1 MMAIFSWR
9 PVHLLTAGGMTL
21 AVLSCGASRPV
32 SQPVSQPVSRQVVS
46 GPVASS
52 SIAGKALN
60 KALPTLADDGGNVCT
75 PNESVITRGG
85 RYSTN
90 VNLTASVALPGSS
103 GVDVVMTRHG
113 AIAAVN
119 SETSSKLYWVDPA
132 TGAIA
137 QTVGL
142 QGAVSDMA
150 FDGDGLLVVAANDK
164 IIKLAATSG
173 EVLSA
178 TPLRGVSRVAVSP
191 DGYVGAIAEKRVYL
205 YNKSGAELFSKLR
218 DFTRVTDVE
227 VLSCRGKQLL
237 YVTSF
242 QNNWFIDLNK
252 KRNPVQIARL
262 EAFDFKGEVAWSLF
276 SDRPEAIKQNVADTR
291 LYRVTLGRDG
301 YLYIAGES
309 AGTATIFRWRGQP
322 LTEGESY
329 GSADPFVTQID
340 AYSQL
345 YNSGPAHLAYYA
357 RVNPTKGD
365 LVTSQLSFPRRAD
378 TKSNTMKIGDIA
390 GAADG
395 RLYMG
400 NGAGNGIPNR
410 DKLTINGKRIGEY
423 EGRDRSWMSVAPNFK
438 TRNFWTVLADK
449 GGKGVVQGVDAGY
462 GYSAALSNAES
473 GTVPVTS
480 GTAAG
485 NVFLSFTAE

>member
-1 MMAIFSWR
+1 MTIFSWR
-9 PVHLLTAGGMTL
+9 PVHLFIVCGVML
-21 AVLSCGASRPV
+21 AVLACGASRPV
-32 SQPVSQPVSRQVVS
+32 SDTAS
-46 GPVASS
+46 GPIASS
-52 SIAGKALN
+52 SIVDKAPN
-60 KALPTLADDGGNVCT
+60 KALPTLASNGGNVCT
-75 PNESVITRGG
+75 PNESAITHGG

-113 AIAAVN
+113 AIAAAN
-119 SETSSKLYWVDPA
+119 FEASSKLYWVNPA
-132 TGAIA
+132 TGEIA
-137 QTVGL
+137 QTVALPGT
-142 QGAVSDMA
+142 VSDLA
-150 FDGDGLLVVAANDK
+150 FDGDDLLVAAANDK

-173 EVLSA
+173 EVLSE
-178 TPLRGVSRVAVSP
+178 TPLTGVDRIAVSP
-191 DGYVGAIAEKRVYL
+191 DGHVGAIADKKVYL
-205 YNKSGAELFSKLR
+205 YDKSGTEVFSKQR
-218 DFTRVTDVE
+218 DFTRVTDIE
-227 VLSCRGKQLL
+227 VLSCKGKQLV

-242 QNNWFIDLNK
+242 QNNSFIDLNNQQ
-252 KRNPVQIARL
+252 NPVQIARL
-262 EAFDFKGEVAWSLF
+262 EALDFKGKEAWTLF

-322 LTEGESY
+322 LTEDESY
-329 GSADPFVTQID
+329 GDADPFVTQID

-345 YNSGPAHLAYYA
+345 YNSGSAHLAYYA
-357 RVNPTKGD
+357 RVEPTKGK
-365 LVTSQLSFPRRAD
+365 LITSQLSFPRRAD

-395 RLYMG
+395 KLYMG

-410 DKLTINGKRIGEY
+410 SKLTINGKRVGAY

-449 GGKGVVQGVDAGY
+449 GGKGIVQGVDVGY

-480 GTAAG
+480 GKTAG

>member
-1 MMAIFSWR
+1 MAIFSWR
-9 PVHLLTAGGMTL
+9 PIHLFTAGGVML
-21 AVLSCGASRPV
+21 AALACGASRPV
-32 SQPVSQPVSRQVVS
+32 NRPVSGTVS

-52 SIAGKALN
+52 SAADKAAN
-60 KALPTLADDGGNVCT
+60 KALPTLASDGGNVCA
-75 PNESVITRGG
+75 PNELVIAQGG

-119 SETSSKLYWVDPA
+119 SEASSKLYWVNPA

-137 QTVGL
+137 QTVSLPGT
-142 QGAVSDMA
+142 VSDLA

-164 IIKLAATSG
+164 ILKLSAASG
-173 EVLSA
+173 EVRSEI
-178 TPLRGVSRVAVSP
+178 PLKDVSRVAISP
-191 DGYVGAIAEKRVYL
+191 DGYVGAIADKVVYL
-205 YNKSGAELFSKLR
+205 YNKSGAEVFSKER

-227 VLSCRGKQLL
+227 VLSCKGKQLV

-242 QNNWFIDLNK
+242 QNNSFIDLNDK
-252 KRNPVQIARL
+252 QNPVQIARL
-262 EAFDFKGEVAWSLF
+262 EALDFSGKEAWSLF

-322 LTEGESY
+322 LTKDESY
-329 GSADPFVTQID
+329 GSANPFVTQID

-345 YNSGPAHLAYYA
+345 YNSGAAHLAYYA
-357 RVNPTKGD
+357 RVSPTKGE
-365 LVTSQLSFPRRAD
+365 LVTSQLSFPRRED

-423 EGRDRSWMSVAPNFK
+423 EGRDRSWMSVAPDFK
-438 TRNFWTVLADK
+438 ARNFWTVLADK

-480 GTAAG
+480 GTATG
-485 NVFLSFTAE
+485 NVFLSFIAE